1 MIILNHAEAEYVLG
15 LSPIDTHGASALEP
29 APLPS
34 NEYVLPED
42 VLADPAN
49 DDVQPFLSGQPVR
62 EILPEE
68 NWDFGTPEEPD
79 EAAIAAYNAAKLT
92 WSEPT
97 DERATLGRAS
107 RLLEKYGARTA
118 ITRRIRA
125 A

>member
-1 MIILNHAEAEYVLG
+1 MIILNKAEAEYVLG

-34 NEYVLPED
+34 NEYILPED
-42 VLADPAN
+42 VLADPTN
-49 DDVQPFLSGQPVR
+49 VDVAPFLAGQPVR

-68 NWDFGTPEEPD
+68 NWDFGTMEDPD
-79 EAAIAAYNAAKLT
+79 EVAIAAYNAARLT

-107 RLLEKYGARTA
+107 RLLEKYGT
-118 ITRRIRA
+118 RA
-125 A
+125 AKRISHSR